1 MNREDKSWERFL
13 SLPCMAYNTKFNAS
27 TGISPFEAWMGR
39 KAKLP
44 INLVVP
50 LPDRMYQS
58 EDKFVRETQRHFSSM
73 YAFIRRNTEASFARN
88 AKLYSGTTQ

>member
-13 SLPCMAYNTKFNAS
+13 SLACMAYNTKFNAS

-50 LPDRMYQS
+50 LPDRMY
-58 EDKFVRETQRHFSSM
+58 
-73 YAFIRRNTEASFARN
+73 
-88 AKLYSGTTQ
+88 